1 MKWAAFA
8 LWLVCVSIAGFATGT
23 MTQQEKGASLIPGG
37 RKLNLPCCAMV
48 EDIPMQ
54 IVRAALRHG
63 ISPSRALAR
72 AYNESK
78 YQDIDSACCRSVFQ
92 LHKRYFPEMPLDQH
106 IDVATAHLAMLIR
119 KYGAPAERVYRTGH
133 P

>member
-1 MKWAAFA
+1 MAVKITA
-8 LWLVCVSIAGFATGT
+8 LTLWFTLVSIGGMTAGH
-23 MTQQEKGASLIPGG
+23 QRRIEPSIPT
-37 RKLNLPCCAMV
+37 CCAMV

-72 AYNESK
+72 AWNESK
-78 YQDIDSACCRSVFQ
+78 YQDIDSACCRGPMQ
-92 LHKRYFPEMPLDQH
+92 LHRKLWPQM
-106 IDVATAHLAMLIR
+106 TAQGNVEAGVKHLAMLIKR
-119 KYGAPAERVYRTGH
+119 YGSAAERVYRTGH